1 MMHSDSTLSSVG
13 KLVKGHEGR
22 DPLFPEG
29 GRLFWSLQFSGWL
42 GWLVLFALR
51 DTYWNQPIERILMLV
66 FDAGAGFLLTAM
78 LRYCYQW
85 VWMRPISVRLMTIL
99 LGSLLVA
106 LIWQPIKNYS
116 QIAYLSEYESVY
128 EFGISSYFAGVLGYS
143 YFVILCW
150 SGLYFGLK
158 FYRLLALETQRSIR
172 AESAVIDAQL
182 QMLRYQ
188 LNPHFLFNTL
198 NAISTLIVV
207 KDSARADAMVHK
219 LSEFLRYS
227 LKEDPMGLNSLENEL
242 RATELYLDI
251 EKVRFA
257 ERLQVVTEIAAEVM
271 NAEVP
276 SLIFQPLVEN
286 AIKFAVAD
294 RETGGRIVL
303 SAVLE
308 DKTLLLKVSDDGP
321 GLNSRLLADLTQG
334 EENQADSGLGL
345 KNTRKRLYHLYGDL
359 GCLEFSRAELGGL
372 CVSLRLPF
380 VAMKSAI

>member
-1 MMHSDSTLSSVG
+1 MMNNETILGGEVKPG
-13 KLVKGHEGR
+13 KGHDNHDLFFAEGN
-22 DPLFPEG
+22 
-29 GRLFWSLQFSGWL
+29 RLFWSLQFSGWL

-66 FDAGAGFLLTAM
+66 FDAGAGFLLTAI
-78 LRYCYQW
+78 LRYCYQQ
-85 VWMRPISVRLMTIL
+85 VWNRSISIRLVTIL
-99 LGSLLVA
+99 LGSLLAA

-116 QIAYLSEYESVY
+116 QIAYLSEYQSVY

-158 FYRLLALETQRSIR
+158 FYRLLVMETQRSIR
-172 AESAVIDAQL
+172 AESALIDAQL

-207 KDSARADAMVHK
+207 KDSQRADAMVHK

-242 RATELYLDI
+242 RATALYLDI

-257 ERLQVVTEIAAEVM
+257 ERLQLVTEIEANVM

-286 AIKFAVAD
+286 AVKYAVAD
-294 RETGGRIVL
+294 REAGGRIVL
-303 SAVLE
+303 TAGLE
-308 DKTLLLKVSDDGP
+308 GKTLLLKVSDDGP
-321 GLNSRLLADLTQG
+321 GLNPGLLADLMSGADYQG
-334 EENQADSGLGL
+334 DSGLGL
-345 KNTRKRLYHLYGDL
+345 KNTRKRLYHLYGDS
-359 GCLEFSRAELGGL
+359 GQLEFSRAEIGGL
-372 CVSLRLPF
+372 SVSIRLPF
-380 VAMKSAI
+380 VAKPL

>member
-1 MMHSDSTLSSVG
+1 MMNNKTVLVG
-13 KLVKGHEGR
+13 EGKPVKGPDNHER
-22 DPLFPEG
+22 FFSEG
-29 GRLFWSLQFSGWL
+29 HRLFWSLQFSGWL

-66 FDAGAGFLLTAM
+66 FDAGAGFLLTAI
-78 LRYCYQW
+78 LRYCYQQ
-85 VWMRPISVRLMTIL
+85 VWNRSISIRLVTIL
-99 LGSLLVA
+99 LGSLLAA

-116 QIAYLSEYESVY
+116 QIAYLSEYQSVY

-158 FYRLLALETQRSIR
+158 FYRLLVMETQRSIR
-172 AESAVIDAQL
+172 AESALIDAQL

-207 KDSARADAMVHK
+207 KDSQRADAMVHK

-242 RATELYLDI
+242 RATALYLDI

-257 ERLQVVTEIAAEVM
+257 ERLQLVTEIEPDVM

-286 AIKFAVAD
+286 AVKYAVAD
-294 RETGGRIVL
+294 REMGGRIVL
-303 SAVLE
+303 TAGLE
-308 DKTLLLKVSDDGP
+308 GNTLLLKVLDDGP
-321 GLNSRLLADLTQG
+321 GLSSALLAKLTLG
-334 EENQADSGLGL
+334 EEFQVDSGLGL
-345 KNTRKRLYHLYGDL
+345 SNTRKRLYHLYGDA
-359 GCLEFSRAELGGL
+359 GQLEFSQADIGGL
-372 CVSLRLPF
+372 SVCIRLPF
-380 VAMKSAI
+380 VAIPF

>member
-1 MMHSDSTLSSVG
+1 MVNNKTILGGAG
-13 KLVKGHEGR
+13 KAVKGHDSHE
-22 DPLFPEG
+22 LFFPEG
-29 GRLFWSLQFSGWL
+29 NRLFWSLQFSGWL
-42 GWLVLFALR
+42 GWLILFALR

-78 LRYCYQW
+78 LRYWYQQ
-85 VWMRPISVRLMTIL
+85 VWSRSISVRLLTIL
-99 LGSLLVA
+99 LGSLLAA

-116 QIAYLSEYESVY
+116 QIAYLSEYQSVY

-158 FYRLLALETQRSIR
+158 FYRLLAMETQRSIR

-207 KDSARADAMVHK
+207 KDSERADAMVHK

-242 RATELYLDI
+242 RATALYLDI

-257 ERLQVVTEIAAEVM
+257 ERLKLVTEIEADVM

-286 AIKFAVAD
+286 AVKYAVAD

-303 SAVLE
+303 TAGLE
-308 DKTLLLKVSDDGP
+308 GKTLLLKVSDDGP
-321 GLNSRLLADLTQG
+321 GLSPKLLADLTSG
-334 EENQADSGLGL
+334 EEYQGGSGLGL
-345 KNTRKRLYHLYGDL
+345 KNTRKRLYHLYGDS
-359 GCLEFSRAELGGL
+359 GQLEFSRAEIGGL
-372 CVSLRLPF
+372 SVCIRLPF
-380 VAMKSAI
+380 VAIPFY